1 MARASGSDNPARPSI
16 SRRTFI
22 ATTAGAAAALALAAC
37 SSNGSS
43 PTATTAASSAATT
56 APTTGQAATTAPA
69 TAAPAT
75 SAGTSAPG
83 ATVAAASATTGQAAA
98 SAPAVVVSK
107 GTVTAVYPAS
117 LQTLDP
123 NIGVTQITSTVMNHV
138 YDQVLNLT
146 PDGKL
151 QPMLAESWRSID
163 PLTWEFKLR
172 KGVKFHDG
180 TPFNA
185 EVLKFTIERILD
197 PTYNSLQ
204 KTYWV
209 PVTSITTPDE
219 LTCVIKT
226 DQPMGTMLYTMAL
239 TSPVLPN
246 VGKDPNKFPDKP
258 IGTGP
263 FKFVEWKKDDRI
275 TMEAFDG
282 YWGGAPKVKQVIFRT
297 IPELA
302 TRLTALKTGEIDVT
316 VQIPPEDAKTL
327 EATGNVTISRLETY
341 RTNWLWMNGQ
351 RKPFTDVRVRQAI
364 RYAVNMDDIVKSVL
378 DGVGTKARAPI
389 APKVFGFNP
398 NLPPY
403 DFNPT
408 KAKSLLAEAG
418 FPNGFETTASG
429 IGDIGGYT
437 RFGDVSQ
444 VVMAQLGDVGIKVK
458 PVTEDPAT
466 ANKNLLDLNWDMTF
480 AGSTATTGDADNG
493 MGRLYLSTAKRTG
506 WSNSDVDRLLLVG
519 RQSSDQNERLKAY
532 QDAEAILWQE
542 GPSLWTYYQL
552 DTVGVRKRVHGFV
565 PRPDQLLLLRDVSV
579 D

>member
-1 MARASGSDNPARPSI
+1 
-16 SRRTFI
+16 
-22 ATTAGAAAALALAAC
+22 
-37 SSNGSS
+37 
-43 PTATTAASSAATT
+43 
-56 APTTGQAATTAPA
+56 
-69 TAAPAT
+69 
-75 SAGTSAPG
+75 
-83 ATVAAASATTGQAAA
+83 
-98 SAPAVVVSK
+98 
-107 GTVTAVYPAS
+107 
-117 LQTLDP
+117 
-123 NIGVTQITSTVMNHV
+123 
-138 YDQVLNLT
+138 
-146 PDGKL
+146 
-151 QPMLAESWRSID
+151 
-163 PLTWEFKLR
+163 
-172 KGVKFHDG
+172 
-180 TPFNA
+180 
-185 EVLKFTIERILD
+185 
-197 PTYNSLQ
+197 
-204 KTYWV
+204 
-209 PVTSITTPDE
+209 
-219 LTCVIKT
+219 
-226 DQPMGTMLYTMAL
+226 
-239 TSPVLPN
+239 
-246 VGKDPNKFPDKP
+246 
-258 IGTGP
+258 
-263 FKFVEWKKDDRI
+263 
-275 TMEAFDG
+275 
-282 YWGGAPKVKQVIFRT
+282 
-297 IPELA
+297 
-302 TRLTALKTGEIDVT
+302 
-316 VQIPPEDAKTL
+316 
-327 EATGNVTISRLETY
+327 VTISRLETY

-378 DGVGTKARAPI
+378 DGVGTRARAPI

-408 KAKSLLAEAG
+408 KAKSLLADAG

-429 IGDIGGYT
+429 IGDTGGYT

-532 QDAEAILWQE
+532 QDAEMILWQE

>member
-1 MARASGSDNPARPSI
+1 MARASETGRIHHRSI
-16 SRRTFI
+16 SRRTFL
-22 ATTAGAAAALALAAC
+22 ASAAAAAAALALAAC
-37 SSNGSS
+37 SSGGSS
-43 PTATTAASSAATT
+43 PTATTAATAAT
-56 APTTGQAATTAPA
+56 GATR
-69 TAAPAT
+69 APAT
-75 SAGTSAPG
+75 SAPT
-83 ATVAAASATTGQAAA
+83 TAAASASAGTAAPAATAAASSATTGQTGT
-98 SAPAVVVSK
+98 SAPAVVTAN

-123 NIGVTQITSTVMNHV
+123 NIGVTQITTTVMNHI
-138 YDQVLNLT
+138 YDQVLSLT
-146 PDGKL
+146 PDGKI
-151 QPMLAESWRSID
+151 QPMLAESWRAID

-172 KGVKFHDG
+172 KGVTFHDG

-185 EVLKFTIERILD
+185 DVLKFTIERIFD

-209 PVTSITTPDE
+209 PVTSVTTPDAY
-219 LTCVIKT
+219 TCVIKT

-239 TSPVLPN
+239 TTPVLPN
-246 VGKDPNKFPDKP
+246 VGKDPNNFPAKP

-263 FKFVEWKKDDRI
+263 FKFVDWKKDDRI
-275 TMEAFDG
+275 TMEAYDG
-282 YWGGAPKVKQVIFRT
+282 YWGGSPKVKQVVFRT

-302 TRLTALKTGEIDVT
+302 TRITALKTGEIDIT
-316 VQIPPEDAKTL
+316 VQIPPDDAKNL
-327 EATGNVTISRLETY
+327 EGTGNVTISRLETY

-351 RKPFTDVRVRQAI
+351 RKPFTDSRVRQAI

-378 DGVGTKARAPI
+378 DGVGTRARAPI

-403 DFNPT
+403 DYNPA
-408 KAKSLLAEAG
+408 KAKSLLADAG

-429 IGDIGGYT
+429 LGDTGGYT

-444 VVMAQLGDVGIKVK
+444 VVLAQLADVGIKVK
-458 PVTEDPAT
+458 PITEDPAT

-493 MGRLYLSTAKRTG
+493 MGRLYLSSAKRTG
-506 WSNSDVDRLLLVG
+506 WSNADVDRLLLVG

-532 QDAEAILWQE
+532 QDAQQILWQD
-542 GPSLWTYYQL
+542 GPTLWTYYQL
-552 DTVGVRKRVHGFV
+552 DTVGARKRVHGFV
-565 PRPDQLLLLRDVSV
+565 PRPDQLLILRDVSV

>member
-1 MARASGSDNPARPSI
+1 MAGASGTSDHRNRDI
-16 SRRTFI
+16 SRRTFL
-22 ATTAGAAAALALAAC
+22 ASAAGAAAVIALAAC
-37 SSNGSS
+37 SSNGSA
-43 PTATTAASSAATT
+43 PTATTGATAAAGATSAPATRAPTTAAASAGAGTAAPAPTTAASSA
-56 APTTGQAATTAPA
+56 TTGQT
-69 TAAPAT
+69 
-75 SAGTSAPG
+75 GT
-83 ATVAAASATTGQAAA
+83 
-98 SAPAVVVSK
+98 SAPAVVTAK

-123 NIGVTQITSTVMNHV
+123 NIGVTQITTTVMNHI

-146 PDGKL
+146 PDGKI

-163 PLTWEFKLR
+163 PLTWEFTLR
-172 KGVKFHDG
+172 KGVTFHDG

-185 EVLKFTIERILD
+185 DVLKFTIERIFD

-209 PVTSITTPDE
+209 PVTSITTPDAY
-219 LTCVIKT
+219 TCVIKT

-239 TSPVLPN
+239 TTPVLPN
-246 VGKDPNKFPDKP
+246 VGKDPNNFPAKP

-263 FKFVEWKKDDRI
+263 FKFVDWKKDDRI
-275 TMEAFDG
+275 TMEAYDG
-282 YWGGAPKVKQVIFRT
+282 YWGGSPKVKQIVFRT

-302 TRLTALKTGEIDVT
+302 TRMTALKNGEIDVT

-327 EATGNVTISRLETY
+327 EGSGNVTISRLETY

-351 RKPFTDVRVRQAI
+351 RKPFTDSRVRQAI

-378 DGVGTKARAPI
+378 AGVGTRARAPI

-403 DFNPT
+403 DYNPT
-408 KAKSLLAEAG
+408 KSKSLLAEAG

-429 IGDIGGYT
+429 LGDTGGYT

-444 VVMAQLGDVGIKVK
+444 VVLAQLADVGIKVK

-506 WSNSDVDRLLLVG
+506 WSNADVDRLLTVG

-532 QDAEAILWQE
+532 QDAQMILWQD

-552 DTVGVRKRVHGFV
+552 DTVGVRNRVHGYV
-565 PRPDQLLLLRDVSV
+565 PRPDQLLILRDVSV